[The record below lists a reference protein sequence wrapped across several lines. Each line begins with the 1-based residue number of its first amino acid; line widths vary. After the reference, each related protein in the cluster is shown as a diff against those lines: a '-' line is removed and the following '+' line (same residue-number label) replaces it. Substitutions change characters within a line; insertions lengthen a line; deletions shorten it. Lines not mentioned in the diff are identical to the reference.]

1 MNKVLN
7 ENQVHRMNSSFV
19 CCVTVCQNVFSDLE
33 VLATIFACAVHD
45 VDHPGLT
52 NQFLVNTG
60 MSFHLHNTCTLI
72 GSTLFSGSLDVH
84 TTFDRVLHVG
94 HL

>member
-1 MNKVLN
+1 MRINKSLKKVTN
-7 ENQVHRMNSSFV
+7 VSFYLLY
-19 CCVTVCQNVFSDLE
+19 QNVFSDLE

-60 MSFHLHNTCTLI
+60 TCFTC
-72 GSTLFSGSLDVH
+72 V
-84 TTFDRVLHVG
+84 VEK
-94 HL
+94 

>member
-1 MNKVLN
+1 M
-7 ENQVHRMNSSFV
+7 H
-19 CCVTVCQNVFSDLE
+19 QNVFSDLE

-60 MSFHLHNTCTLI
+60 THFTCIIEKHILLPARVTVTSMKLTSF
-72 GSTLFSGSLDVH
+72 V
-84 TTFDRVLHVG
+84 
-94 HL
+94 